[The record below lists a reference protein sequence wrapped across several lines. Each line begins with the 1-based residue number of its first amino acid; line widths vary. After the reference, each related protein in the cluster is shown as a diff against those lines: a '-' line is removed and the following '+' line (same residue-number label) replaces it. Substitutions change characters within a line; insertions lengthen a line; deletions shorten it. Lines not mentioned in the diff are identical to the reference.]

1 MKRAAPFFL
10 SYARRDLSDVARL
23 RGVLAPL
30 LKISPEF
37 AFGEWIDQQ
46 ILPGEHWRAEIER
59 GLESSHFGLLL
70 VSPEFLASEF
80 ITLNEL
86 SPLLT
91 KSIVVPVALQRI
103 AFDGTM
109 DLKGIEDHQVF
120 QDSKGRSFDG
130 CRAMPDRRRFAMELF
145 TKIVALLKKYPC

>member
-1 MKRAAPFFL
+1 MKRVAPFFL
-10 SYARRDLSDVARL
+10 SYAHRDSADVERL

-30 LKISPEF
+30 LKTSPEF
-37 AFGEWIDQQ
+37 AFGEWIDRR

-59 GLESSHFGLLL
+59 GLESSRFGLLL

-86 SPLLT
+86 PPLLA
-91 KSIVVPVALQRI
+91 KPILVPVALQRV

-109 DLKGIEDHQVF
+109 DLKGLEERQMF
-120 QDSKGRSFDG
+120 LDSKGRPFDG
-130 CRAMPDRRRFAMELF
+130 CRSMPDRRKFAMELF
-145 TKIVALLKKYPC
+145 IKIIALLKRYPC